1 MSSTTESA
9 RRRDIKAGN
18 SVADLRRRRSSM
30 AVSLRKAKKEQGQA
44 KRRNTARPAS
54 TPASAEAP
62 GSSAKAGGQP
72 QQQPVTA
79 ADVPELARALGGAP
93 EGRVEAAR
101 GLRKVLSLESDPPV
115 TEVIEAGAMPLLVLC
130 LDEHSNTDLQVSPSL
145 PRKALSFF
153 VVGWKSCPLLFRMYL
168 CRKLREMQE
177 AVPPIPPTGVRP
189 RVRRTISPASMW
201 MPDYVACTCAYSIVP
216 GGLSLRGLK
225 ALGAIR
231 ATCRK
236 IPTRANRPG
245 SCLSFFLAPSFTNH
259 VTRTTANPSHETKW
273 GQNSCAPPYMACAFR
288 LARQAWRHKLSR
300 SSTFFFFSSLW
311 LPFVVIQST
320 SSRPSKQ

>member
-153 VVGWKSCPLLFRMYL
+153 VVGWKSCPLLFRMYAENCGK
-168 CRKLREMQE
+168 CRKR
-177 AVPPIPPTGVRP
+177 
-189 RVRRTISPASMW
+189 
-201 MPDYVACTCAYSIVP
+201 C
-216 GGLSLRGLK
+216 
-225 ALGAIR
+225 
-231 ATCRK
+231 
-236 IPTRANRPG
+236 
-245 SCLSFFLAPSFTNH
+245 
-259 VTRTTANPSHETKW
+259 
-273 GQNSCAPPYMACAFR
+273 
-288 LARQAWRHKLSR
+288 
-300 SSTFFFFSSLW
+300 
-311 LPFVVIQST
+311 LPFRQPVCGRV
-320 SSRPSKQ
+320 